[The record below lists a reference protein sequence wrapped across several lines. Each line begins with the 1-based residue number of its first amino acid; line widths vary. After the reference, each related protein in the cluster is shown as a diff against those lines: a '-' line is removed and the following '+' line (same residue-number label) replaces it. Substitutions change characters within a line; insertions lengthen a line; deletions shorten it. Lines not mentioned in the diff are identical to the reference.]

1 MALTPIFMYHHVAD
15 FSESTPLKSLFV
27 SPHRFQQQMA
37 LMYRLGYK
45 GLSMRELQPYLTGEK
60 QGRVFGITFDDGY
73 VDNLENALPVLQKY
87 GFSSTCYLVAG
98 MLGKENVW
106 DKELKDP
113 HALMSV
119 EQVDQWLQGGQDI
132 GAHTVQHV
140 NLKQVAMKL
149 AEQQIKGSKELLE
162 NKFNRTIT
170 DFCYPYGACS
180 EELACVVGR
189 YGFIT
194 ATTTERRV
202 ANSCKDSPLLLP
214 RLFITNKTTVFK
226 LSWYLIKSIF
236 LRFGSRG

>member
-1 MALTPIFMYHHVAD
+1 
-15 FSESTPLKSLFV
+15 
-27 SPHRFQQQMA
+27 MA

-73 VDNLENALPVLQKY
+73 VDNLTNALPVLQQY

-106 DKELKDP
+106 DKEFKDP

-119 EQVDQWLQGGQDI
+119 EQVEQWLQGGQDI

-140 NLKQVAMKL
+140 NLKNTSPTAAKKEVKD
-149 AEQQIKGSKELLE
+149 SKTALE
-162 NKFNRTIT
+162 EVFKRSVT
-170 DFCYPYGACS
+170 DFCYPYGAYT
-180 EELACVVGR
+180 EEIVQVVR
-189 YGFIT
+189 TSGFST

-202 ANSCKDSPLLLP
+202 VDAMTDSMFLLP
-214 RLFITNKTTVFK
+214 RLFINNKITRLK
-226 LSWYLIKSIF
+226 LAWRLFRSHFAKGELPA
-236 LRFGSRG
+236 